1 MAVVTALVR
10 VALPSSAVTPALPQV
25 LIDWIN
31 DVLVE
36 ERIIVKQLEEDLYDG
51 QVLQK
56 LLGESAG
63 GAAPPAP
70 CKGPVQGHLRPGHTV
85 LYMATSVTHPESR
98 LEAPVLSPQLP
109 GGVPRALGFRAPVLS
124 SFLRWAF
131 HPSSQPRVAAGPAQ
145 LPGRPHLL
153 CCWAHT
159 AKGSVDGGARGTVS
173 SGLPSLP
180 ACARPTSTVSAC
192 GPGQPFRWEGRDRRR
207 IFWEWATLLRAV
219 ICGGRR
225 GEEWRL
231 IGHSSSCRLGAVR
244 VLAQGLEPVSGREKD
259 REMKRE
265 SWGC

>member
-56 LLGESAG
+56 LLGESTG

-85 LYMATSVTHPESR
+85 LYLATSVTHPESR

-109 GGVPRALGFRAPVLS
+109 GGAPGPWASGHLSCRHFSGGRSTRAPSHGWQQVPHSFQDVHTCCAVGRTRPRGVWTGVHGAPFPLGCPPCQPAPVPR
-124 SFLRWAF
+124 
-131 HPSSQPRVAAGPAQ
+131 PR
-145 LPGRPHLL
+145 
-153 CCWAHT
+153 
-159 AKGSVDGGARGTVS
+159 
-173 SGLPSLP
+173 
-180 ACARPTSTVSAC
+180 
-192 GPGQPFRWEGRDRRR
+192 
-207 IFWEWATLLRAV
+207 
-219 ICGGRR
+219 
-225 GEEWRL
+225 
-231 IGHSSSCRLGAVR
+231 
-244 VLAQGLEPVSGREKD
+244 
-259 REMKRE
+259 
-265 SWGC
+265 